1 MLRNFCAIVMLCM
14 LIYTGIRIVL
24 SSASAGE
31 RKEWKMKLMEWVQ
44 ALILLTC
51 VHLIMIGI
59 FYICEVIMDAL
70 KSDSNMS
77 ISRQLRAGAY
87 DSWSLGEQLILLT
100 MYTYTTWLTI
110 AFAIAYFK
118 RLMWVVILIV
128 VAPIVSMLYCFGR
141 EGKGIFGRWFREFT
155 LAVLIQPYHYI
166 VYYVLIAI
174 PVRLAG
180 YAGEMPEF
188 SFSGTLFIYIYC
200 LIAMSMIKPF
210 EKYLRELFGM
220 NGKVANMASYESG
233 KQTIVAALKT
243 AAKVVMTVGTAGAGG
258 AAMAAAKGASALGA
272 AKGGSAVAKGIGA
285 MNKGM
290 DPAGGGMGEGGL
302 GSGMDALESG
312 MDTLGSGMD
321 ALGTSS
327 STTGEWASTSY
338 ELPPAES
345 SSTADSSSY
354 AFSTAESDSTSTSS
368 SIAES
373 DSTATSSS
381 DNIGD
386 GSYKDNLRVTL
397 VGVENGALSDAFE
410 NNRASIEEQHQQENT
425 TYEPRNTQ
433 TPMTVNSIEGKESPV
448 HKVGDFLKGA
458 LTDLTY
464 GRIPGMSAENQ
475 EKAMD
480 LYGAFSELRD
490 SMAVPGTMGKEWQ
503 GTVKFFKEGAE
514 NKVKTELSSFV
525 NNESNIQAVMDS
537 RGLLEK
543 YKEMN
548 KDRYGYVNEKKAEAD
563 AKAEAKSILEKGE
576 PYIKKGITDVG
587 TIDRLLQ
594 RQKESGGTPEM
605 AIKAEIASQNAAV
618 RVENFNN
625 NTSQVQATV
634 NAMAK
639 ITGTKE
645 SQDVVKQ
652 KVEPYVANGVN
663 NPEILARLSQLEGKI
678 AQNANTKMSPKAVIN
693 ADKMI
698 ETALKKGMKEIKV
711 GNISTSKTN
720 SQAMDNLMKEL
731 NAELS
736 NRRNSVQK
744 TISANNSSSNKSKKT
759 KK

>member
-1 MLRNFCAIVMLCM
+1 MVGSLKKTVAGIYEMLRNFCAIIMLCM

-31 RKEWKMKLMEWVQ
+31 RKEWKMKLMEWVK

-59 FYICEVIMDAL
+59 FYICEVLMKAL
-70 KSDSNMS
+70 KTENNLN
-77 ISRQLRAGAY
+77 ISRQLRASVW
-87 DSWSLGEQLILLT
+87 DSFSLGEQCILLI
-100 MYTYTTWLTI
+100 MYTYTTWLTVV
-110 AFAIAYFK
+110 FAISYFK
-118 RLMWVVILIV
+118 RLMWIIVLIV
-128 VAPIVSMLYCFGR
+128 IAPIVSMIYCFGR

-166 VYYVLIAI
+166 VYYILIAI
-174 PVRLAG
+174 PVRLAND
-180 YAGEMPEF
+180 AGSLPEF
-188 SFSGTLFIYIYC
+188 GFTGEWFIYIYC

-220 NGKVANMASYESG
+220 NGRVANMASYESG
-233 KQTIVAALKT
+233 MQTIKAAIKT
-243 AAKVVMTVGTAGAGG
+243 AATVVMTIGTAGAGG
-258 AAMAAAKGASALGA
+258 AAMTAAKGASALGA
-272 AKGGSAVAKGIGA
+272 AKGGSAVTKGIGA
-285 MNKGM
+285 MDKGMGAMNKGIG
-290 DPAGGGMGEGGL
+290 PNGSEMGEGGL
-302 GSGMDALESG
+302 GAG
-312 MDTLGSGMD
+312 MDTLEPN
-321 ALGTSS
+321 SS
-327 STTGEWASTSY
+327 SIGEDNSSAYALSSANSDSAAS
-338 ELPPAES
+338 A
-345 SSTADSSSY
+345 Y
-354 AFSTAESDSTSTSS
+354 AFSSAD
-368 SIAES
+368 S
-373 DSTATSSS
+373 DSTATSTSNAS
-381 DNIGD
+381 IGEDD

-397 VGVENGALSDAFE
+397 VGVENGALSDTFK
-410 NNRASIEEQHQQENT
+410 NNIAPIEVQSEQEKT
-425 TYEPRNTQ
+425 IDEPKTTQ
-433 TPMTVNSIEGKESPV
+433 TPMTVNSIEAKESPA
-448 HKVGDFLKGA
+448 HKVSDFLKGA

-464 GRIPGMSAENQ
+464 GRIPGISAENQ
-475 EKAMD
+475 EKAVD
-480 LYGAFSELRD
+480 LYSSFNELRD
-490 SMAVPGTMGKEWQ
+490 SMAMPGTMDKDWQ
-503 GTVKFFKEGAE
+503 GTAKFFKEGAE